1 MSESTLYF
9 SKELNLGEQPIGK
22 ILLTFWDG
30 QYNTKIHLSIL
41 IWIMVICA
49 AYNLHVK
56 CDDDQNLSYC
66 FVETSS
72 FSIEKWY
79 LRSLLMCLN
88 YQWPANQSSYLPRIS
103 RIIFM
108 EKKLSCGEI
117 SAFYTEFE
125 QFMEFYRSLCRFCSK
140 SMWRKICA
148 EKISVEKTW
157 QIWGLAQKRLKCKI
171 NTIFHLVWDIPCSYP
186 ARLSFSFIQY
196 IQYLCID
203 HDRLISQSRQKRN
216 LVQLFTRVSCL
227 S

>member
-9 SKELNLGEQPIGK
+9 SKELNLGEQPIVK
-22 ILLTFWDG
+22 ILLRFWAG
-30 QYNTKIHLSIL
+30 QYNTKIHLSIP
-41 IWIMVICA
+41 IWILVICA

-66 FVETSS
+66 YVETSS

-88 YQWPANQSSYLPRIS
+88 YQWPANQTSYLSRIS
-103 RIIFM
+103 RIIFVK
-108 EKKLSCGEI
+108 KKLSCGEI

-148 EKISVEKTW
+148 EKIYVKKKMTNV
-157 QIWGLAQKRLKCKI
+157 R
-171 NTIFHLVWDIPCSYP
+171 
-186 ARLSFSFIQY
+186 
-196 IQYLCID
+196 
-203 HDRLISQSRQKRN
+203 SRGG
-216 LVQLFTRVSCL
+216 VVAAYHI
-227 S
+227 